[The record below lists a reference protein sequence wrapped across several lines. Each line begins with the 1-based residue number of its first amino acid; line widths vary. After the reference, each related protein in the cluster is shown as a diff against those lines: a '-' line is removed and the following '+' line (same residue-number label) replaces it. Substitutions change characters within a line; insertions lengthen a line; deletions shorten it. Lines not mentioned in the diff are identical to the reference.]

1 MEHDFTGF
9 APAKSPPSPT
19 AAKGKSCRSADRLN
33 REHDVQN
40 SIRLGTADIAVLFR
54 GNVGSGITYDGR
66 YFDTGLPKGFSDL
79 FGFRKSDGRAVFIE
93 VKTETGRVR
102 PEQVNFIQKMQ
113 VYGALA
119 GVARS
124 VEDARKIILQE
135 D

>member
-1 MEHDFTGF
+1 M
-9 APAKSPPSPT
+9 
-19 AAKGKSCRSADRLN
+19 
-33 REHDVQN
+33 RERDVQN
-40 SIRLGTADIAVLFR
+40 SIRLGTTDIAVLFR

-66 YFDTGLPKGFSDL
+66 HFDTGLPKGFSDL
-79 FGFRKSDGRAVFIE
+79 FGFRKSDGRAVFID

-102 PEQVNFIQKMQ
+102 PAQVNFIQKMQ

-119 GVARS
+119 GIARS